1 MKNFKLA
8 VAGLGWWGK
17 VIIDRLSSSNDI
29 DIVFLIDPNPDL
41 KAIELAKSKNLKIIH
56 DFEDAINKNMID
68 GVILCT
74 PNSFHMGQTIKAA
87 NLGMHVFCEKPLSL
101 IPSEVSEMIKVCN
114 SNNVILG
121 VGHERRFEKGWQKL
135 NELVSTN
142 KIGTIMYAE
151 GHFSHD
157 KLAYLPLDNWRT
169 NPKFAPA
176 AGMTGMGVHLTD
188 LMIWL
193 FGPVES
199 VFASTAQRAL
209 KYKTGDVVSASLNH
223 KSGLSTQITAILKTP
238 HYQRITIWGENGWVE
253 LVDSSHPDTPGPS
266 FMKIVM
272 NDGSVKEE
280 NFEWTDTVSANIDNF
295 VDAINKEDE
304 YIFKDIE
311 KFQNIAVLEAIYQ
324 SSISKKSIDVET
336 FN

>member
-1 MKNFKLA
+1 METK
-8 VAGLGWWGK
+8 VSIAGLGWWGK
-17 VIIDRLSSSNDI
+17 VMINRLSSSSKLK
-29 DIVFLIDPNPDL
+29 IVNLIDPYPDED
-41 KAIELAKSKNLKIIH
+41 AVNLADDKNLKIFTEFDEAFQEETI
-56 DFEDAINKNMID
+56 DAI
-68 GVILCT
+68 ILCT
-74 PNSFHMGQTIKAA
+74 PNSFHMDQTIKVA
-87 NLGMHVFCEKPLSL
+87 NLGVHVFCEKPLSL
-101 IPSEVSEMIKVCN
+101 ISSEVKKMIDMCN
-114 SNNVILG
+114 ENKVILG

-135 NELVSTN
+135 KEIIYNNSLGN
-142 KIGTIMYAE
+142 IMYAE
-151 GHFSHD
+151 GHFSHN
-157 KLAYLPLDNWRT
+157 KLANLPLHNWRT
-169 NPKFAPA
+169 DPQYAPA

-209 KYKTGDVVSASLNH
+209 EYKTGDVVSASLNH

-253 LVDSSHPDTPGPS
+253 LIDSSHPDTPGPS

-280 NFEWTDTVSANIDNF
+280 NFEWTDTVSANINNF

-324 SSISKKSIDVET
+324 SSLSKKSIDVET

>member
-1 MKNFKLA
+1 MIN
-8 VAGLGWWGK
+8 
-17 VIIDRLSSSNDI
+17 RLSSSNKVK
-29 DIVFLIDPNPDL
+29 IVNLIDPYPD
-41 KAIELAKSKNLKIIH
+41 
-56 DFEDAINKNMID
+56 EDALKLAESKDLRIFDEFDDAIKNDNINAI
-68 GVILCT
+68 ILCT
-74 PNSFHMGQTIKAA
+74 PNSFHMEQTINAA
-87 NLGMHVFCEKPLSL
+87 NLGINVFCEKPLSL
-101 IPSEVSEMIKVCN
+101 ISSEVKSMIKVCN
-114 SNNVILG
+114 DNNVILG
-121 VGHERRFEKGWQKL
+121 VGHERRFESGWKKL
-135 NELVSTN
+135 KALVN
-142 KIGTIMYAE
+142 QEVLGNIMYAE

-157 KLAYLPLDNWRT
+157 KLANLALDNWRT
-169 NPKFAPA
+169 DPKYAPA

-193 FGPVES
+193 FGPVKS
-199 VFASTAQRAL
+199 VYASTAQRAL

-223 KSGLSTQITAILKTP
+223 VSGLSTQITAILKTP

-280 NFEWTDTVSANIDNF
+280 NFDWTDTVSANIENF
-295 VDAINKEDE
+295 SDAINKEDE
-304 YIFKDIE
+304 YLFKDIE

-324 SSISKKSIDVET
+324 SSISKKSIDVES

>member
-1 MKNFKLA
+1 
-8 VAGLGWWGK
+8 
-17 VIIDRLSSSNDI
+17 
-29 DIVFLIDPNPDL
+29 
-41 KAIELAKSKNLKIIH
+41 
-56 DFEDAINKNMID
+56 MID
-68 GVILCT
+68 
-74 PNSFHMGQTIKAA
+74 M
-87 NLGMHVFCEKPLSL
+87 
-101 IPSEVSEMIKVCN
+101 CN
-114 SNNVILG
+114 ENKVILG

-135 NELVSTN
+135 KEIINNNSLGN
-142 KIGTIMYAE
+142 IMYAE
-151 GHFSHD
+151 GHFSHN
-157 KLAYLPLDNWRT
+157 KLANLPLDNWRT
-169 NPKFAPA
+169 DPQYAPA

-280 NFEWTDTVSANIDNF
+280 NFDWTDTVSANINNF

-324 SSISKKSIDVET
+324 SSLSKKSINVET

>member
-1 MKNFKLA
+1 MIN
-8 VAGLGWWGK
+8 
-17 VIIDRLSSSNDI
+17 RLSSSNKVK
-29 DIVFLIDPNPDL
+29 IVNLIDPYPD
-41 KAIELAKSKNLKIIH
+41 
-56 DFEDAINKNMID
+56 EDALKLAESKDLRVFDEIDDAIKNDNINAI
-68 GVILCT
+68 ILCT
-74 PNSFHMGQTIKAA
+74 PNSFHMEQTINAA
-87 NLGMHVFCEKPLSL
+87 NLGINVFCEKPLSL
-101 IPSEVSEMIKVCN
+101 ISSEVKNMIKVCN
-114 SNNVILG
+114 DNNVILG
-121 VGHERRFEKGWQKL
+121 VGHERRFESGWKKL
-135 NELVSTN
+135 KALVN
-142 KIGTIMYAE
+142 QEVLGNIMYAE

-157 KLAYLPLDNWRT
+157 KLANLALDNWRT
-169 NPKFAPA
+169 DPKYAPA

-193 FGPVES
+193 FGPVKS
-199 VFASTAQRAL
+199 VYASTAQRAL

-223 KSGLSTQITAILKTP
+223 ESGLSTQITAILKTP

-280 NFEWTDTVSANIDNF
+280 NFDWTDTVSANIENF
-295 VDAINKEDE
+295 SDAINKEDE
-304 YIFKDIE
+304 YLFKDIE

-324 SSISKKSIDVET
+324 SSISKKSIDVES

>member
-1 MKNFKLA
+1 MIN
-8 VAGLGWWGK
+8 
-17 VIIDRLSSSNDI
+17 RLSSSNKVK
-29 DIVFLIDPNPDL
+29 IVNLIDPYPD
-41 KAIELAKSKNLKIIH
+41 
-56 DFEDAINKNMID
+56 EDALKLAESKDLRIFDEFDDAIKNDNINAI
-68 GVILCT
+68 ILCT
-74 PNSFHMGQTIKAA
+74 PNSFHMEQTINAA
-87 NLGMHVFCEKPLSL
+87 NLGINVFCEKPLSL
-101 IPSEVSEMIKVCN
+101 ISSEVKSMIKVCN
-114 SNNVILG
+114 DNNVILG
-121 VGHERRFEKGWQKL
+121 VGHERRFESGWKKL
-135 NELVSTN
+135 KALVN
-142 KIGTIMYAE
+142 QEVLGNIMYAE

-157 KLAYLPLDNWRT
+157 KLANLALDNWRT
-169 NPKFAPA
+169 DPKYAPA

-193 FGPVES
+193 FGPVKS
-199 VFASTAQRAL
+199 VYASTAQRAL

-223 KSGLSTQITAILKTP
+223 ESGLSTQITAILKTP

-280 NFEWTDTVSANIDNF
+280 NFDWTDTVSANIENF
-295 VDAINKEDE
+295 SDAINKEDE
-304 YIFKDIE
+304 YLFKDIE

-324 SSISKKSIDVET
+324 SSISKKSIDVES

>member
-1 MKNFKLA
+1 MKHFKLA
-8 VAGLGWWGK
+8 IAGLGWWGK

-29 DIVFLIDPNPDL
+29 DIVFLIDPDPDL

-56 DFEDAINKNMID
+56 DFEDVVNKNMID

-74 PNSFHMGQTIKAA
+74 PNSFHMDQTIKAA
-87 NLGMHVFCEKPLSL
+87 NLGIHVFCEKPLSL

-114 SNNVILG
+114 RNNVILG

-157 KLAYLPLDNWRT
+157 KLANLPLDNWRT

-193 FGPVES
+193 FGPVKS
-199 VFASTAQRAL
+199 VYASTAHRAL
-209 KYKTGDVVSASLNH
+209 KYETGDVVSASMLH

-238 HYQRITIWGENGWVE
+238 HYQRITVWGENGWVE
-253 LVDSSHPDTPGPS
+253 VVDSSHPDTPGPS
-266 FMKIVM
+266 SIKIVM
-272 NDGSVKEE
+272 NDGTILNETYDWV
-280 NFEWTDTVSANIDNF
+280 DTVSKNIHNF
-295 VDAINKEDE
+295 VYAARKKEK
-304 YIFKDIE
+304 YIFSDIE
-311 KFQNIAVLEAIYQ
+311 KYQNIAVLDCIYK
-324 SSISKKSIDVET
+324 SSKVNKSIEVI
-336 FN
+336 

>member
-1 MKNFKLA
+1 MIN
-8 VAGLGWWGK
+8 
-17 VIIDRLSSSNDI
+17 RLSSSNKVK
-29 DIVFLIDPNPDL
+29 IVNLIDPYPD
-41 KAIELAKSKNLKIIH
+41 
-56 DFEDAINKNMID
+56 EDALKLAESKDLRVFDEIDDAIKNDNINAI
-68 GVILCT
+68 ILCT
-74 PNSFHMGQTIKAA
+74 PNSFHMEQTINAA
-87 NLGMHVFCEKPLSL
+87 NLGINVFCEKPLSL
-101 IPSEVSEMIKVCN
+101 ISSEVKSMIKACN
-114 SNNVILG
+114 DNKVILG
-121 VGHERRFEKGWQKL
+121 VGHERRFESGWKKL
-135 NELVSTN
+135 KALVN
-142 KIGTIMYAE
+142 QEALGNIMYAE

-157 KLAYLPLDNWRT
+157 KLANLALDNWRAD
-169 NPKFAPA
+169 PKYAPA

-193 FGPVES
+193 FGPVKS
-199 VFASTAQRAL
+199 VYASTAQRAL

-223 KSGLSTQITAILKTP
+223 ESGLSTQITAILKTP

-280 NFEWTDTVSANIDNF
+280 NFDWTDTVSANIENF
-295 VDAINKEDE
+295 SDAINKEDE
-304 YIFKDIE
+304 YLFKDIE

-324 SSISKKSIDVET
+324 SSISKKSIDVES

>member
-1 MKNFKLA
+1 MIN
-8 VAGLGWWGK
+8 
-17 VIIDRLSSSNDI
+17 RLSSSNKVK
-29 DIVFLIDPNPDL
+29 IVNLIDPYPD
-41 KAIELAKSKNLKIIH
+41 
-56 DFEDAINKNMID
+56 EDALKLAESKDLRIFDEFDDAIKNDNINAI
-68 GVILCT
+68 ILCT
-74 PNSFHMGQTIKAA
+74 PNSFHMEQTINAA
-87 NLGMHVFCEKPLSL
+87 NLGINVFCEKPLSL
-101 IPSEVSEMIKVCN
+101 ISSEVKSMIKVCN
-114 SNNVILG
+114 DNNVILG
-121 VGHERRFEKGWQKL
+121 VGHERRFESGWKKL
-135 NELVSTN
+135 KVLVN
-142 KIGTIMYAE
+142 QEVLGNIMYAE

-157 KLAYLPLDNWRT
+157 KLANLALDNWRT
-169 NPKFAPA
+169 DPKYAPA

-193 FGPVES
+193 FGPVKS
-199 VFASTAQRAL
+199 VYASTAQRAL

-223 KSGLSTQITAILKTP
+223 ESGLSTQITAILKTP

-280 NFEWTDTVSANIDNF
+280 NFDWTDTVSANIENF
-295 VDAINKEDE
+295 SDAINKEDE
-304 YIFKDIE
+304 YLFKDIE

-324 SSISKKSIDVET
+324 SSISKKSIDVES

>member
-1 MKNFKLA
+1 MIN
-8 VAGLGWWGK
+8 
-17 VIIDRLSSSNDI
+17 RLSSSNKVK
-29 DIVFLIDPNPDL
+29 IVNLIDPYPD
-41 KAIELAKSKNLKIIH
+41 
-56 DFEDAINKNMID
+56 EDALKLAESKDLRIFDEFDHAIKNDNID
-68 GVILCT
+68 AIILCT
-74 PNSFHMGQTIKAA
+74 PNSFHMEQTINAA
-87 NLGMHVFCEKPLSL
+87 NLGINVFCEKPLSL
-101 IPSEVSEMIKVCN
+101 IASEVKNMIKVCN
-114 SNNVILG
+114 DNNVILG
-121 VGHERRFEKGWQKL
+121 VGHERRFESGWKKL
-135 NELVSTN
+135 KALVN
-142 KIGTIMYAE
+142 QEVLGNIMYAE

-157 KLAYLPLDNWRT
+157 KLANLALDNWRT
-169 NPKFAPA
+169 DPKYAPA

-193 FGPVES
+193 FGPVKS
-199 VFASTAQRAL
+199 VYASTAQRAL

-223 KSGLSTQITAILKTP
+223 ESGLSAQITAILKTP

-280 NFEWTDTVSANIDNF
+280 NFDWTDTVSANIENF
-295 VDAINKEDE
+295 SDAINKEDE
-304 YIFKDIE
+304 YLFKDIE

-324 SSISKKSIDVET
+324 SSISKKSIDVES